1 MPPRY
6 AQYLE
11 RLRVFLPDFAVA
23 TGLAPQILLRPTHG
37 HIVGNIAFALMHVL
51 TPYILKTEHDVEFV
65 APLRALSVVRDIQR
79 EPSIKFVR
87 FNHRATTFDAC
98 DRGYYGD
105 PRRNAQIFFSNVTAP
120 HLENAYTRS
129 VCFSDMAHLTTAAFY
144 RDLILT
150 ARVTDAHAD
159 TPCLGPEGYIQ
170 PLVALDHNKYGTHV
184 LGMRGTA
191 ASVYHHDAKGERT
204 GLVNHRASQREV
216 NAARSLPLVQV
227 YLVVRG

>member
-65 APLRALSVVRDIQR
+65 APLRALSVVRDMKR
-79 EPSIKFVR
+79 EPSIQFFR
-87 FNHRATTFDAC
+87 FNHRATSQPPCSDAC

-105 PRRNAQIFFSNVTAP
+105 PRLNAQIFFSNVTAP

-144 RDLILT
+144 I
-150 ARVTDAHAD
+150 
-159 TPCLGPEGYIQ
+159 P
-170 PLVALDHNKYGTHV
+170 
-184 LGMRGTA
+184 
-191 ASVYHHDAKGERT
+191 
-204 GLVNHRASQREV
+204 
-216 NAARSLPLVQV
+216 
-227 YLVVRG
+227 